1 MSTLDNL
8 YFTVFAII
16 YLLSFDEI
24 KVDEVLNIVVF
35 GESLLNDGVAVVLY
49 HMFESFCKIGLD
61 KVSAED
67 VGKGIGSFGVVAGG
81 GVLIGILTGYICAF
95 MTRNIMIFFCNHV
108 NFD

>member
-1 MSTLDNL
+1 M

>member
-1 MSTLDNL
+1 M
-8 YFTVFAII
+8 F
-16 YLLSFDEI
+16 SFDEI

-95 MTRNIMIFFCNHV
+95 MTRQGIKHIKCEIVLM
-108 NFD
+108 

>member
-1 MSTLDNL
+1 M
-8 YFTVFAII
+8 F
-16 YLLSFDEI
+16 SFDEI

-95 MTRNIMIFFCNHV
+95 MTRNQIIIKFEIVLMFKSLDFSITPESLSHW
-108 NFD
+108 